1 MSPAAPK
8 YIRVAGVV
16 YRRVDLPQ
24 RVRYN
29 GSNYRLAVQAP
40 LDQQS
45 QQGFDVDC
53 NTVKASLTEIIK
65 DAQRVLASATK
76 IQEQLDLMEQQVAAS
91 LEHNDGRV
99 SRQDV
104 LMLNPEKRVELL
116 QAPVRSMEKA
126 NRMLNYT
133 VDSTVSGVKHAIHNL
148 DTMVDSWEAANYAQN
163 APNTSRELTAPMV
176 MTDMS
181 DDFMSE
187 LI

>member
-1 MSPAAPK
+1 
-8 YIRVAGVV
+8 
-16 YRRVDLPQ
+16 
-24 RVRYN
+24 
-29 GSNYRLAVQAP
+29 LAVQAP
-40 LDQQS
+40 LDS
-45 QQGFDVDC
+45 QTHQGFNVDC
-53 NTVKASLTEIIK
+53 NAIQGALTEIIK
-65 DAQRVLASATK
+65 DSQRVLSAATQ
-76 IQEQLDLMEQQVAAS
+76 IQEQLDLLEQQVATS
-91 LEHNDGRV
+91 LELNNGRI
-99 SRQDV
+99 SHQDV
-104 LMLNPEKRVELL
+104 LMLDPQKRVELL

-133 VDSTVSGVKHAIHNL
+133 VDSAISGVKHAIHNL